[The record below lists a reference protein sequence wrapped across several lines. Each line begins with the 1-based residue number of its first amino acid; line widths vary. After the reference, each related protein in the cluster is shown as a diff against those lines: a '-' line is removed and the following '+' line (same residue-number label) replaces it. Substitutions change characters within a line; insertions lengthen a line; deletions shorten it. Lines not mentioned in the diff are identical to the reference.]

1 MVEKHDYEEALAKLM
16 GVKVVTDRINSASI
30 TETLDLLIRKVEGEL
45 KEGELKELVY
55 QEYKAAGKT
64 AHDIQT

>member
-1 MVEKHDYEEALAKLM
+1 MAEKPAVEKHDYEEAWTKLLE
-16 GVKVVTDRINSASI
+16 VKVITDRINSATI

-45 KEGELKELVY
+45 KEVVY

-64 AHDIQT
+64 AHDIET